1 MIHNNFKILFIWDR
15 QRQRKRQNM
24 STGRE
29 AEGKREAGSPLSRE
43 LEVRLFQDPE
53 IMTWARGRCLTNW
66 AIQALLQPPE
76 QFLKE
81 HVYLALKGLFLSA
94 EAQDHKCPGA

>member
-1 MIHNNFKILFIWDR
+1 
-15 QRQRKRQNM
+15 M

-53 IMTWARGRCLTNW
+53 IMT
-66 AIQALLQPPE
+66 
-76 QFLKE
+76 
-81 HVYLALKGLFLSA
+81 
-94 EAQDHKCPGA
+94 